1 MTESPYP
8 SPEPTSDDQA
18 PDVEPVPA
26 DDGSEIVD
34 RQIVRSQRTGGL
46 EQVETNARGEIVSRE
61 RYDHPADAP
70 PLA

>member
-1 MTESPYP
+1 MFPPAP
-8 SPEPTSDDQA
+8 SPEPTTADDA
-18 PDVEPVPA
+18 PAVEHEQP

-46 EQVETNARGEIVSRE
+46 EQVETNARGEAVSRE